1 MTTLFAFVLTLAL
14 LILVHEWGHYRMA
27 RACGVKVLR
36 FSIGLGRPIW
46 RRQHGETEW
55 VIGLLPLGGYV
66 KMLDEREGPVVP
78 HERQRAFNQ
87 RPLHQRAAIVAAGPL
102 ANLVLAVLLY
112 AASFWIGT
120 DEPRAVLATP
130 PAASVAERAG
140 VLAGD
145 WVKSLVVLDGPAG
158 ASADQET
165 IVIASLSDL
174 RWHLTRAALAGKDV
188 LLRVE
193 RSARPALAAPS
204 PVNPPDADLHT
215 SLASPAATAAESI
228 RPADATAPAQPAP
241 PSVSAGTPSRHELK
255 LALASLGAS
264 DADAT
269 LMKHI
274 GVGSPFA
281 EPVLGKIVAGGPAER
296 AGLQRGDRVLSIN
309 GQAPADAAALR
320 SLIRAA
326 VVAGAEPAQQSWRV
340 LRGNAVVELP
350 VTPAR
355 VLERGTAIGRIEAAI
370 GGPVQIDLV
379 RLGAWQGIV
388 RGWDRTVET
397 SAMSVKMFG
406 RMLIGE
412 ASLRNLSGP
421 LTIADYAGQSAQ
433 LGLAYYL
440 GFLALVSISLG
451 VLNLLPL
458 PMLDG
463 GHLLYY
469 AIEAVMG
476 RPLPDAWIEWLQR
489 GGLVFIVAMMSLALF
504 NDVAR
509 LAGLQ

>member
-1 MTTLFAFVLTLAL
+1 
-14 LILVHEWGHYRMA
+14 
-27 RACGVKVLR
+27 
-36 FSIGLGRPIW
+36 
-46 RRQHGETEW
+46 
-55 VIGLLPLGGYV
+55 
-66 KMLDEREGPVVP
+66 
-78 HERQRAFNQ
+78 
-87 RPLHQRAAIVAAGPL
+87 
-102 ANLVLAVLLY
+102 
-112 AASFWIGT
+112 
-120 DEPRAVLATP
+120 
-130 PAASVAERAG
+130 
-140 VLAGD
+140 
-145 WVKSLVVLDGPAG
+145 
-158 ASADQET
+158 
-165 IVIASLSDL
+165 
-174 RWHLTRAALAGKDV
+174 
-188 LLRVE
+188 
-193 RSARPALAAPS
+193 
-204 PVNPPDADLHT
+204 
-215 SLASPAATAAESI
+215 
-228 RPADATAPAQPAP
+228 
-241 PSVSAGTPSRHELK
+241 VSAGTPSRHELK
-255 LALASLGAS
+255 LALASLGVS

-269 LMKHI
+269 LMKRI

-281 EPVLGKIVAGGPAER
+281 EPVLGKIVPSGPAER

-309 GQAPADAAALR
+309 AQAPADAAALR
-320 SLIRAA
+320 SLIRAS
-326 VVAGAEPAQQSWRV
+326 VVAGAEPAQQTWRV
-340 LRGNAVVELP
+340 LRGQAVVELP

-355 VLERGTAIGRIEAAI
+355 VLERGSTIGRIEAAI
-370 GGPVQIDLV
+370 GGPVQMDLV